1 MASVVQFMHKKGFA
15 HRDIKPHNFML
26 DNKFNIRIM
35 DFGFLTDV
43 KKESIYKYWEDQF
56 EKELGNEPAIEP

>member
-43 KKESIYKYWEDQF
+43 KKESISKVSVGTRAFMAPEVIM
-56 EKELGNEPAIEP
+56 N

>member
-26 DNKFNIRIM
+26 DKKFNIRIM

-43 KKESIYKYWEDQF
+43 KKESISKVSVGTHAFMAPEVIM
-56 EKELGNEPAIEP
+56 N